1 MQNLSSGAIT
11 DSQRNRGQHSLKR
24 RKHLLLTLPSGI
36 LLSLILLVALLGQS
50 NIAWARWASS
60 QISDGQTLN
69 GISCPSSNVCYAATD
84 QGWVYQ
90 STNVSS
96 DNATW
101 TKVATPISELPTPLP
116 LRAVSCINIQTCVAV
131 GDNGN
136 IIYTKNGGTNWL
148 LVITTPAPNT
158 TLRGVSCPETNTC
171 YVVGDGGMI
180 ASSTDSGVT
189 WTPILA
195 LPTTTK
201 DWYALSCYGPTTC
214 ITVGKSGQIAKT
226 TNGTSWQLSPP
237 TTPITKDLTGIK
249 CLGASDCYVVGVSGI
264 IYNYNGSWNQIKSIP
279 KVNFNAI
286 DCVNSPRI
294 CIAVGDGGTAVAYNG
309 ANWTSQITGTTKNL
323 RSANCPGSTS
333 CLVGGDAEFGDPPAG
348 GSKLTLLKYF
358 PDPPSPGTTTAP
370 GSTTPPSVTTKSPAP
385 TSTTQPTATTTVP
398 AGSLCSKAGGSSGSN
413 VLPNTNFT
421 DSAFQALWNR
431 YDFYASG
438 NRSYVWGSAP
448 FAAGSEPY
456 TQASSGS
463 RKVLY
468 FDKSRMEITQPDN
481 DPTSEGFVTNGLL
494 TVELVTGKVQ
504 IGDDQSQLSQYRL
517 CQPANVPV
525 AGDPDDTSGPR
536 YVSLARRLNDS
547 PTTVGGNAIT
557 TIIDSNGNLGNDA
570 ALAAYGVTGSNYVP
584 QTKHT
589 IAAPFWT
596 FLNDPNQKIY
606 IDGTAQIGN
615 LFDPWYVAPGLP
627 ITEAFWARVKVGDT
641 LKAVLIQAFER
652 RVLTYT
658 PTNSTAF
665 QVEWG
670 NIGRHYYNW
679 RYGF

>member
-1 MQNLSSGAIT
+1 MRNLSSGAIT
-11 DSQRNRGQHSLKR
+11 DSQRNRGQNPLKR
-24 RKHLLLTLPSGI
+24 RKHLLLTLPSGV
-36 LLSLILLVALLGQS
+36 LLSLILLLALLGQGD
-50 NIAWARWASS
+50 IAWARWASS
-60 QISDGQTLN
+60 QISDGETLN
-69 GISCPSSNVCYAATD
+69 GVSCPSSNVCYAATD

-101 TKVATPISELPTPLP
+101 TKVSTPLSELPTPLP
-116 LRAVSCINIQTCVAV
+116 LHAISCSNTQTCVVV

-136 IIYTKNGGTNWL
+136 IIYTNNGGANWL
-148 LVITTPAPNT
+148 LVITTPALNT
-158 TLRGVSCPETNTC
+158 TLRGVSCPDTNIC
-171 YVVGDGGMI
+171 YTVGDGGMI
-180 ASSTDSGVT
+180 ASSTDGGSH
-189 WTPILA
+189 WAAISDRPITPQN
-195 LPTTTK
+195 
-201 DWYALSCYGPTTC
+201 WYALSCYGPTTC
-214 ITVGKSGQIAKT
+214 FTVGEGGQVAKT

-249 CLGASDCYVVGVSGI
+249 CLGATDCYAVGVSGI
-264 IYNYNGSWNQIKSIP
+264 IYNYNGSWNQIKNIA

-294 CIAVGDGGTAVAYNG
+294 CIAVGDSGNAVAYDG
-309 ANWTSQITGTTKNL
+309 SNWTSQTTGTTKNL
-323 RSANCPGSTS
+323 RATNCPSSTL
-333 CLVGGDAEFGDPPAG
+333 CLVGGDVEFGDPPAG
-348 GSKLTLLKYF
+348 GSKLTLLKYI
-358 PDPPSPGTTTAP
+358 PDSLSPG
-370 GSTTPPSVTTKSPAP
+370 PPT
-385 TSTTQPTATTTVP
+385 TSTTQLTATTVP
-398 AGSLCSKAGGSSGSN
+398 VGSLCSKAGGSSGSN
-413 VLPNTNFT
+413 VLTNTNFT
-421 DSAFQALWNR
+421 DSAFQALWSR

-448 FAAGSEPY
+448 FAAGTEPY
-456 TQASSGS
+456 TQTSGGS

-481 DPTSEGFVTNGLL
+481 DPVSAGFVTNGLL
-494 TVELVTGKVQ
+494 TVEMVTGKVQ
-504 IGDDQSQLSQYRL
+504 IGDDQSQPTQYRL

-525 AGDPDDTSGPR
+525 AGDPDDISGPR
-536 YVSLARRLNDS
+536 YLSLAQRLADS
-547 PTTVGGNAIT
+547 PASVGGNAIT
-557 TIIDSNGNLGNDA
+557 TIIDSNGNLSNNDS
-570 ALAAYGVTGSNYVP
+570 LGSYGVTGGNYVP
-584 QTKHT
+584 QTNHT

-606 IDGTAQIGN
+606 MNGTAQIGN

-627 ITEAFWARVKVGDT
+627 ITEAFWAKVKVGGT
-641 LKAVLIQAFER
+641 IKNVLIQAFER

-658 PTNSTAF
+658 PSNQSAF